1 MLKKLALLVLLL
13 LFIQANENIQK
24 LENSILRLDTYK
36 GQNVFASGTSF
47 YVGNDIFITNYHVVS
62 HEVENPQEYKTF
74 ILTGFTNGKIDK
86 KPVSILDYSKDSDLA
101 LVKVV
106 GLNKHPLILSIVE
119 DIYTSKD
126 VYAIGYPVSSDN
138 DFNENLLKATSTKG
152 IISKLDKF
160 NLGYTPKKVK
170 MIITDTTMNPGN
182 SGGPLVDKCGNL
194 VGINESKF
202 TSKVKSEDNIDNVYF
217 AVHISEL
224 IELLKKN
231 NISYTIANEKCLD
244 IKTPIKTSLNYIWL
258 VVIIIIGILVLI
270 INIFT
275 KQNKNKI
282 NKDELS
288 KIIKNKLKANHKKEQ
303 KNILSITLLSKGDY
317 PPLTINANQ
326 VVMLGRSDSNDFVI
340 QNRYIS
346 SNHLKLHYNGKSIY
360 VIENSKNGTYID
372 DMRLKSNKK
381 YLLESNR
388 VLYLGSKDVAYMI
401 DKEYKQTIKESDE
414 IVKPLDKSIQKI
426 RCINCSAVID
436 KSKICH
442 ECGFAEHLKD

>member
-1 MLKKLALLVLLL
+1 
-13 LFIQANENIQK
+13 
-24 LENSILRLDTYK
+24 
-36 GQNVFASGTSF
+36 
-47 YVGNDIFITNYHVVS
+47 VVS

-224 IELLKKN
+224 IELLKKK

-288 KIIKNKLKANHKKEQ
+288 KIIKNKLADNFTYTIYNSETDKWM
-303 KNILSITLLSKGDY
+303 SK
-317 PPLTINANQ
+317 
-326 VVMLGRSDSNDFVI
+326 
-340 QNRYIS
+340 
-346 SNHLKLHYNGKSIY
+346 
-360 VIENSKNGTYID
+360 
-372 DMRLKSNKK
+372 
-381 YLLESNR
+381 
-388 VLYLGSKDVAYMI
+388 
-401 DKEYKQTIKESDE
+401 
-414 IVKPLDKSIQKI
+414 IVKDLEQQL
-426 RCINCSAVID
+426 N
-436 KSKICH
+436 
-442 ECGFAEHLKD
+442 